1 MDFVLHILFAS
12 WLFLYVLIFKT
23 IFREVIKQHQDWK
36 NISVFFQQNMRDFYI
51 FLMTLNNV
59 IFRYNKSPKMRML

>member
-59 IFRYNKSPKMRML
+59 IFRYNKSPKMRTL